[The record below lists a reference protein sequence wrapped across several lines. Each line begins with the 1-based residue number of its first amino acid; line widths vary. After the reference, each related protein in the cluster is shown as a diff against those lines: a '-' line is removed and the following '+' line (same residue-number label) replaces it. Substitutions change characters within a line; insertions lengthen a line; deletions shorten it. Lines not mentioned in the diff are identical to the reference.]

1 MRKSPLMMNR
11 LLGRMTP
18 FERAAGR
25 YLRSEGGHPD
35 AATAADATA
44 APVADAAAV
53 DAPAAD
59 APVDG
64 ADTSILGDA
73 GAEKP
78 ADAPAA
84 DDDADEAD
92 KVEGD
97 GAEGEAEE
105 AAPYADLTPPEGFE
119 ALDTEALAAATPLM
133 RAFGVPDDKAQDFI
147 NQAAP
152 IISGMVEK
160 ALAGQAQATL
170 DSQAALKTQWAEE
183 VKADP
188 EIGGAHYDKT
198 VALAAKALDKFFSPE
213 FRNFLSASGLGN
225 NPDAVR
231 GFAKIGASVSDD
243 DIITGEPGN
252 APKKSGIYDE
262 RFSPPEQRGG

>member
-35 AATAADATA
+35 AAPADAGAPPAEA
-44 APVADAAAV
+44 APLDAASAAA
-53 DAPAAD
+53 AP
-59 APVDG
+59 

-73 GAEKP
+73 GADKP
-78 ADAPAA
+78 ADDAAPAA
-84 DDDADEAD
+84 DDKAEG
-92 KVEGD
+92 EGD
-97 GAEGEAEE
+97 GEAEE

-160 ALAGQAQATL
+160 ALDGQAQATL
-170 DSQAALKTQWAEE
+170 DSQATLKTQWAEE

-188 EIGGAHYDKT
+188 EIGGAHYDRT
-198 VALAAKALDKFFSPE
+198 VSLAAKALDKFFSPE

-252 APKKSGIYDE
+252 APKKAGIYDE

>member
-35 AATAADATA
+35 AAPA
-44 APVADAAAV
+44 ADAAAAPAVDAPVV

-78 ADAPAA
+78 VDAPSADADAA
-84 DDDADEAD
+84 EAD

-160 ALAGQAQATL
+160 ALAGQTQATL
-170 DSQAALKTQWAEE
+170 DNQAALKTQWAEE
-183 VKADP
+183 TKADP
-188 EIGGAHYDKT
+188 EIGGAHYDRT
-198 VALAAKALDKFFSPE
+198 VALSAKALDKFFDKE
-213 FRNFLSASGLGN
+213 TREFLSATGLGN
-225 NPDAVR
+225 HPAMVR

-252 APKKSGIYDE
+252 APKKAGIYDE

>member
-1 MRKSPLMMNR
+1 MRKSPLMMNS

-35 AATAADATA
+35 AAPAVDAPA
-44 APVADAAAV
+44 APVADAPVV
-53 DAPAAD
+53 DAPAPDAPAD
-59 APVDG
+59 A
-64 ADTSILGDA
+64 SILGDA

-78 ADAPAA
+78 AEAPAA
-84 DDDADEAD
+84 DADAAEAE

-198 VALAAKALDKFFSPE
+198 VALSAKALDKFFDKETRE
-213 FRNFLSASGLGN
+213 FLTASGLGN
-225 NPDAVR
+225 HPALVR

-243 DIITGEPGN
+243 EIITGEPGN
-252 APKKSGIYDE
+252 APKKAGIYDE

>member
-18 FERAAGR
+18 FERVAGR

-35 AATAADATA
+35 APAVDAPA
-44 APVADAAAV
+44 APVADAPVV
-53 DAPAAD
+53 DAPAPD

-84 DDDADEAD
+84 DADTAEAD
-92 KVEGD
+92 AAEGE
-97 GAEGEAEE
+97 GEGEAEE
-105 AAPYADLTPPEGFE
+105 VAPYTDLAPPEGFE

-133 RAFGVPDDKAQDFI
+133 RAFGVPDDKVQDFI

-170 DSQAALKTQWAEE
+170 DSQATLKTQWAEE

-188 EIGGAHYDKT
+188 EIGGANYDRT
-198 VALAAKALDKFFSPE
+198 VALSAKVLDRFFDAETRE
-213 FRNFLSASGLGN
+213 FLTASGLGN
-225 NPDAVR
+225 NPALVR
-231 GFAKIGASVSDD
+231 GFAKMGAAISDD

-252 APKKSGIYDE
+252 APKKAGIYDE

>member
-35 AATAADATA
+35 AAPAVDAPA
-44 APVADAAAV
+44 APVADAPAV
-53 DAPAAD
+53 DAPASD

-64 ADTSILGDA
+64 TDTSILGDA

-78 ADAPAA
+78 VDAPAA
-84 DDDADEAD
+84 DADADKA
-92 KVEGD
+92 EGD
-97 GAEGEAEE
+97 GSEGAEGEGEE
-105 AAPYADLTPPEGFE
+105 VTPYTDLAPPEGFE

-170 DSQAALKTQWAEE
+170 DSQATLKTQWAEE

-188 EIGGAHYDKT
+188 EIGGAHYDRT
-198 VALAAKALDKFFSPE
+198 VSLAAKALDKFFSPE

-252 APKKSGIYDE
+252 APKKPGIYDE